1 MAKQVALE
9 EAFDLGSVHGN
20 GAELSFVATPEE
32 MSQILDIIGIVSLD
46 RLEGDIRIKPW
57 HKTGF
62 MLIGELRA
70 SAAQECVVTLDRV
83 PEEVVEPFER
93 TFIPEAEA
101 NQEEPDEHVE
111 VAFILEAEDPP
122 DILTG
127 HTINLLEI
135 VAEHLALGLNPWPR
149 AEGAEIDAAYRLSDE
164 DIETQDK
171 GPNPFDVLKDLKH

>member
-1 MAKQVALE
+1 MTKQVALE

-20 GAELSFVATPEE
+20 GAEISFVASREE
-32 MSQILDIIGIVSLD
+32 MSQILDIIGIVSLN

-62 MLIGELRA
+62 MLVGELRA
-70 SAAQECVVTLDRV
+70 SAAQECVVTLDPV

-101 NQEEPDEHVE
+101 AREEPDEDIV
-111 VAFILEAEDPP
+111 VDFILEAEDPP

-149 AEGAEIDAAYRLSDE
+149 AQGAEINAAYTITDKDIDADE
-164 DIETQDK
+164 TA
-171 GPNPFDVLKDLKH
+171 PSPFDVLKDLKH